1 MASSRNSPS
10 TKQFESSV
18 RERLAGAIP
27 HGAHVVVAL
36 SGGLDSCVLLSL
48 ASAYAAGGACR
59 LSALHVH
66 HGISEHAEAWV
77 DFCTRYCEQF
87 AVPLQVS
94 RIQVPR
100 NSPEGLEAA
109 ARRLRYAILDA
120 HPADHV
126 LLGHHAD
133 DQAETLLLN
142 LLRGAGVRGA
152 ASMLPVYD
160 SEKRYHRPM
169 LAHPRQ
175 ELEAYAALSK
185 LHWVDD
191 ESNTD
196 ISLSRNYIR
205 HQVIPV
211 LQSRFPSAV
220 ENLARSAEHF
230 AEAQEMLDILA
241 LQDLGEHPPAFPV
254 PVSLL
259 STLNEP
265 RARNVMRYLLAA
277 SGLQSPSS
285 KRLNEALRQFIAAAP
300 DRHPSLILPAYV
312 LRRVKGRIVL
322 ELPYS

>member
-1 MASSRNSPS
+1 MASSRNNRC

-18 RERLAGAIP
+18 RGRLAGAIP
-27 HGAHVVVAL
+27 RGADVVVAL
-36 SGGLDSCVLLSL
+36 SGGLDSCVMLSL
-48 ASAYAAGGACR
+48 AAAYAADGACR

-66 HGISEHAEAWV
+66 HGISEYADVWA
-77 DFCTRYCEQF
+77 DSCARYCEQYS
-87 AVPLQVS
+87 VPLQVS

-100 NSPEGLEAA
+100 NSTEGLEAA
-109 ARRLRYAILDA
+109 ARRLRYAIFEA

-152 ASMLPVYD
+152 AAMLPVHD
-160 SEKRYHRPM
+160 SGKRYHRPM

-175 ELEAYAALSK
+175 ALEAYAAVGNLQ
-185 LHWVDD
+185 WVDD

-205 HQVIPV
+205 HQVMPV
-211 LQSRFPSAV
+211 LRSRFPSAV
-220 ENLARSAEHF
+220 DNLARSAEHF
-230 AEAQEMLDILA
+230 AEAQEMLDMLA
-241 LQDLGEHPPAFPV
+241 QQDLGEHPPAFPL

-259 STLNEP
+259 SRLNEP

-277 SGLQSPSS
+277 SGLQSPSR